1 MKGCFMFHGGV
12 CFSDQRGFVFK
23 WGAPHGR
30 GIGFGVGGGGGFEK
44 NRKMSLLY

>member
-30 GIGFGVGGGGGFEK
+30 GIGFGVGGGGFEK